1 MEKEKTFLF
10 CEPVSLVLGSRWKLQ
25 NENVTRLQTVQ
36 EERGAAG
43 GGGPELLDKCK
54 VLWHLQIL
62 AIGSGTVLPDFTL
75 QVLKQ
80 NLEQN

>member
-43 GGGPELLDKCK
+43 GGGPR
-54 VLWHLQIL
+54 
-62 AIGSGTVLPDFTL
+62 TVR
-75 QVLKQ
+75 QVQSLMAFADPSHRFW
-80 NLEQN
+80 NCAT